1 MSQELRINPGGKQ
14 PVAGP
19 TREGHGTEAE
29 KNSTEPM
36 EEGSTLV
43 SLLNYDLT
51 LTLPTAFFFWQRMN
65 WKE

>member
-14 PVAGP
+14 TVAGP
-19 TREGHGTEAE
+19 TREGHGTEAKE
-29 KNSTEPM
+29 NSPEPM
-36 EEGSTLV
+36 EEASSTLV

-65 WKE
+65 